1 MRDATCFLPRS
12 GSPRAG
18 ADRPGPAGFT
28 LIELLVVIAIIGVLI
43 ALLLPA
49 VQKVRETANM
59 TQCANNLKQFSLAAL
74 NHHTTT
80 RRLPSG
86 GWGWDWVGQPDR
98 GTDHRQPGG
107 WAYNLLPYM
116 EQNALHDAAPLT
128 VITTP
133 IKSLNCPS
141 RREAKLFKLT
151 RTEAYWNV
159 PRLPPAVARLD
170 YAANTGD
177 ADADENDA
185 GPTSLTAGDAS
196 YPWKDT
202 SGYTGVVFL
211 CSEIAIRDIITGAS
225 NTYLFGEKYLNP
237 DDYETGAD
245 KGDNE
250 CAYVGFDNDNH
261 RATAAA
267 PKQDTR
273 GVSNTKIFGSAH
285 VAGMYMSYCD
295 GSVRLVSYS
304 VDPAVHKKAGRRY

>member
-12 GSPRAG
+12 RPPRTG
-18 ADRPGPAGFT
+18 TGRPGFT

-49 VQKVRETANM
+49 VQKVRETGNLV
-59 TQCANNLKQFSLAAL
+59 QCANNLKQFSLAAL

-80 RRLPSG
+80 RRFPAG
-86 GWGWDWVGQPDR
+86 GWGWDWIGQPDR

-116 EQNALHDAAPLT
+116 EQNALHDADPRT

-133 IKSLNCPS
+133 IKTLNCPS
-141 RREAKLFKLT
+141 RREAKLYKLS
-151 RTEAYWNV
+151 RTEPYWNL
-159 PRLPPAVARLD
+159 RSNLPPAVARLD

-177 ADADENDA
+177 ADADEYNA
-185 GPTSLTAGDAS
+185 GPTKLLAGDLT

-202 SGYTGVVFL
+202 SSYTGIIFL
-211 CSEIAIRDIITGAS
+211 YSEIALHDVTAGAS
-225 NTYLFGEKYLNP
+225 NTYLFGEKYLDPNA
-237 DDYETGAD
+237 YETGKD
-245 KGDNE
+245 GSDNE

-267 PKQDTR
+267 PQRDKAGT
-273 GVSNTKIFGSAH
+273 SNTKIFGSAH
-285 VAGMYMSYCD
+285 FAGLYMSYCD
-295 GSVRLVSYS
+295 GSVRFVSYS